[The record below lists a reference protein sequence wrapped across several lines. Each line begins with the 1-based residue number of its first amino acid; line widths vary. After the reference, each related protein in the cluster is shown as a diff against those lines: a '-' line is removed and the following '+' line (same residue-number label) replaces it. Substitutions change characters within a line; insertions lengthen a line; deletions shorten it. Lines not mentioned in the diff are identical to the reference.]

1 MRRPGDTPVG
11 MEVGAIA
18 MAQIS
23 VIIPANNEAD
33 YIGACLEALLVQ
45 QAPVGGADLDVE
57 IIVAANAC
65 LDATAAI
72 ARGYAPR
79 AEARG
84 WRMIILDLAEG
95 GKPNALNQ
103 GDAVATG
110 DVRVFLD
117 ADVVMR
123 PQLLGELRGML
134 ENRAE
139 PGYASGRLVV
149 APARSWVTRSY
160 ARIWSR
166 LPFTTDCVPGAGL
179 FAVNAAGRRR
189 WGAFPAIISDD
200 TFVRLNF
207 RPEER
212 LGAPA
217 VYVWP
222 MVEGFA
228 NLVRVRRR
236 QNIGVEEV
244 AQLYPELMANDDK
257 PPMTFSRLVRL
268 IARDPIGFGV
278 YAAVAFTVHLPRRQ
292 VGERWSRGR

>member
-1 MRRPGDTPVG
+1 
-11 MEVGAIA
+11 
-18 MAQIS
+18 MAQLS
-23 VIIPANNEAD
+23 VIIPANNEAGFL
-33 YIGACLEALLVQ
+33 GACLEALLAQ
-45 QAPVGGADLDVE
+45 EPLASRLAPDVE
-57 IIVAANAC
+57 IIVVANAC
-65 LDATAAI
+65 VDATVAVAQ
-72 ARGYAPR
+72 GFAPR
-79 AEARG
+79 AAVRG
-84 WRMIILDLAEG
+84 WRMIVLDLAEG
-95 GKPNALNQ
+95 SKPNALNQ
-103 GDAVATG
+103 GDAIATG

-117 ADVVMR
+117 ADVVMQPR
-123 PQLLGELRGML
+123 LLGELL
-134 ENRAE
+134 EILGDRAK

-166 LPFTTDCVPGAGL
+166 LPFNTDCVPGAGL

-217 VYVWP
+217 AYTWP

-257 PPMTFSRLVRL
+257 PPMAFSRLVRL
-268 IARDPIGFGV
+268 IAQDPIGCGV
-278 YAAVAFTVHLPRRQ
+278 YAAVALAVRLPRRQ
-292 VGERWSRGR
+292 TGERWSRGR